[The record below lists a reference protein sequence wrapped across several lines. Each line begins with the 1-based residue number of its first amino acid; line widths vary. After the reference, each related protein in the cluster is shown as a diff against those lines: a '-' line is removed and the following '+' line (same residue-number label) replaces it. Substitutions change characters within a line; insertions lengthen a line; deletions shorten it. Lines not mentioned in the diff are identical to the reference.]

1 MKRSVTLD
9 LFVIGIL
16 IAFIASMSSCTNIVS
31 KGSDFTIV
39 YSNDVL
45 GETEPCG

>member
-1 MKRSVTLD
+1 MRILLILTLCMTLIPSGLIHAD
-9 LFVIGIL
+9 TVETDGHNMLLF
-16 IAFIASMSSCTNIVS
+16 
-31 KGSDFTIV
+31 